1 MFIIASVSG
10 KTKKESTLSDVQI
23 EIRNIPDSH
32 LKWLLQQLFRQRAKA
47 IYIVIATTISI
58 GLNMVRPILTG
69 KLFSTLWNLYES
81 RVKDNV
87 FPEYSYLFNKMLVN
101 PQVMTYAFLIL
112 GLGLLA
118 FLVNISVGI
127 LNENVAN
134 RTERDIRQEFYE
146 SVQSKSMAFH
156 DTAKVG
162 ELMSQATFDV
172 RIINATISPGL
183 RMLTQAIVSGIATFV
198 ILFTYDWR
206 IACSVFVLLPIYI
219 WALRDYAKKIQP
231 LTEKVQKQFGKCN
244 AVLQENVSGIRVVRA
259 FTGERY
265 ETKKFEKEVEELKDD
280 IIARGRR
287 QALYFPPMIL
297 SASIAIA
304 IGLSVLF
311 IYNGSMTPEAAITI
325 NGVLI
330 QLYDPTYML
339 SWVLFLTNM
348 GLAGANR
355 ILGTM
360 KEEEIIIEKPDAV
373 SIENVKGKISYQN
386 VSFSYQNLRNGK
398 AKKEEEEKEGEAEEK
413 AIKKV
418 PVKQV
423 RDTLSDISF
432 EVNPGEIVAI
442 LGPTGCG
449 KSTLTKLLARMYN
462 PDKGEIFIDDLDIQ
476 DLTLD
481 SLRKNIG
488 VIEQDIFLFSTT
500 LKDNIAYGTD
510 REVSDEEIIEI
521 AKAAQAHD
529 FIMSFDDKYETL
541 VGERGVS
548 LSGGQKQRIAIA
560 RAFLA
565 NPKILILDDSSS
577 AIDAETEEKIQ
588 TAMDNLLK
596 NRTVFIIT
604 HRLSTI
610 KRANKIIVMRK
621 GKIVAQGTHDSL
633 LRTSE
638 DYRRVFGRHI
648 ELPPIKDQE
657 VAEAAGG
664 K

>member
-1 MFIIASVSG
+1 MFRIASVSG
-10 KTKKESTLSDVQI
+10 KTKDTNTLSDVQL
-23 EIRNIPDSH
+23 EIRKIPDSH

-47 IYIVIATTISI
+47 IYIVVATTISI

-69 KLFSTLWNLYES
+69 KLFSVLWTLYGN
-81 RVKDNV
+81 RVEFNI
-87 FPEYSYLFNKMLVN
+87 FPDYSYLFSKMLVN
-101 PQVMTYAFLIL
+101 PLVLKYALLIL
-112 GLGLLA
+112 GLGLLS

-127 LNENVAN
+127 LNEDVAN

-183 RMLTQAIVSGIATFV
+183 RMLTQAIVSAIATFV

-206 IACSVFVLLPIYI
+206 IACSIFILVPLYI

-259 FTGERY
+259 FTGEKY
-265 ETKKFEKEVEELKDD
+265 ETKKFAKEVEELKDD

-311 IYNGSMTPEAAITI
+311 IVNGSMSVEAAITI

-360 KEEEIIIEKPDAV
+360 KEEEIIVEKPDAKALTD
-373 SIENVKGKISYQN
+373 VKGKINYRN
-386 VSFSYQNLRNGK
+386 VSFSYHNLRNSK
-398 AKKEEEEKEGEAEEK
+398 VKEKDETEKESTEK
-413 AIKKV
+413 VTI
-418 PVKQV
+418 KQV

-432 EVNPGEIVAI
+432 DVEPGEIVAI

-462 PDKGEIFIDDLDIQ
+462 PDKGKIFIDDKNIQ

-500 LKDNIAYGTD
+500 LRDNIAYGTD
-510 REVSDEEIIEI
+510 RDVNDEEIIEI
-521 AKAAQAHD
+521 AKAAQAHE
-529 FIMSFDDKYETL
+529 FIMSFDDGYDTL

-588 TAMDNLLK
+588 KAMDNLLK

-610 KRANKIIVMRK
+610 KRANKIVVMRK
-621 GKIVAQGTHDSL
+621 GQIVSQGTHDSL
-633 LRTSE
+633 LRTSN
-638 DYRRVFGRHI
+638 DYRRVFGRHVD
-648 ELPPIKDQE
+648 LPPIEEQE
-657 VAEAAGG
+657 VAEGAGG

>member
-1 MFIIASVSG
+1 VSVSG
-10 KTKKESTLSDVQI
+10 QTDQSNILSERQI
-23 EIRNIPDSH
+23 EIRKIPDSH
-32 LKWLLQQLFRQRAKA
+32 LKWLLQQLFRQKAKA
-47 IYIVIATTISI
+47 IYIIIATTISI

-69 KLFSTLWNLYES
+69 KLFSLLWAMYGNRIDFHIMPDYF
-81 RVKDNV
+81 N
-87 FPEYSYLFNKMLVN
+87 LFNLMRTN
-101 PQVMTYAFLIL
+101 PLIWKYSLLIL
-112 GLGLLA
+112 GLGLA
-118 FLVNISVGI
+118 SFLVDISVGI
-127 LNENVAN
+127 LNEYVAN

-183 RMLTQAIVSGIATFV
+183 RILTQAIISAIVTFV
-198 ILFTYDWR
+198 ILFAYDWR
-206 IACSVFVLLPIYI
+206 IAVSIFILVPVYI
-219 WALRDYAKKIQP
+219 WALRNYTKKMHP
-231 LTEKVQKQFGKCN
+231 LTEKVQKQFGICN

-259 FTGERY
+259 FTGEKY
-265 ETKKFEKEVEELKDD
+265 ETKKFAKEVEILKDD
-280 IIARGRR
+280 IIERGRR
-287 QALYFPPMIL
+287 RALYFPPMIL
-297 SASIAIA
+297 SASIAIS
-304 IGLSVLF
+304 IGLSIWF
-311 IYNGSMTPEAAITI
+311 IYNGTMTPEAAITI
-325 NGVLI
+325 NGVLV
-330 QLYDPTYML
+330 QLYEPTYML
-339 SWVLFLTNM
+339 SWILFLTNM
-348 GLAGANR
+348 GLAGAKR

-360 KEEEIIIEKPDAV
+360 KEEEIIIEKPNAV
-373 SIENVKGKISYQN
+373 SIADVKGKIDYQN
-386 VSFSYQNLRNGK
+386 VSFSYHNLRMNNK
-398 AKKEEEEKEGEAEEK
+398 SKDDNNNQSNETPKKK
-413 AIKKV
+413 I
-418 PVKQV
+418 
-423 RDTLSDISF
+423 RDTLSNITF
-432 EVNPGEIVAI
+432 KIEPGEIVAI

-462 PDKGEIFIDDLDIQ
+462 PDKGKILVDDLDIQ

-500 LKDNIAYGTD
+500 LRDNIAYGTD
-510 REVSDEEIIEI
+510 RDVSDEEIIEI
-521 AKAAQAHD
+521 AKAAQAHE
-529 FIMSFDDKYETL
+529 FIMSFDEGYDTL

-588 TAMDNLLK
+588 KAMDNLLK

-621 GKIVAQGTHDSL
+621 GQIVSQGTHDSL
-633 LRTSE
+633 LSSSD
-638 DYRRVFGRHI
+638 DYRRIFGRHV
-648 ELPPIKDQE
+648 ELPPIKKQE
-657 VAEAAGG
+657 VVEGVGG

>member
-1 MFIIASVSG
+1 VFRIASVSG
-10 KTKKESTLSDVQI
+10 KKEQANTLSDRQI
-23 EIRNIPDSH
+23 EIRKIPDSH

-47 IYIVIATTISI
+47 IYIVVATTISI

-69 KLFSTLWNLYES
+69 KLFSLLWAMYEN
-81 RVKDNV
+81 RVD
-87 FPEYSYLFNKMLVN
+87 FHIMPDSFELFNIMRVN
-101 PQVMTYAFLIL
+101 PLVWKYTLLIL
-112 GLGLLA
+112 GLGLIS

-156 DTAKVG
+156 DTTKVG

-183 RMLTQAIVSGIATFV
+183 RMLTQAIVSAIATFV

-206 IACSVFVLLPIYI
+206 IAASIFILVPVYI

-259 FTGERY
+259 FTGEKY
-265 ETKKFEKEVEELKDD
+265 ETKKFAKEVEELKDD

-311 IYNGSMTPEAAITI
+311 IYNGSMSIEAAITI

-373 SIENVKGKISYQN
+373 TIDDVKGKVSYRN
-386 VSFSYQNLRNGK
+386 VNFSYQNLRNGK
-398 AKKEEEEKEGEAEEK
+398 AKKEGEAEIELNEK
-413 AIKKV
+413 API
-418 PVKQV
+418 KQV

-449 KSTLTKLLARMYN
+449 KTTLTKLLARMYN
-462 PDKGEIFIDDLDIQ
+462 PDKGEIFIDDLNIQ
-476 DLTLD
+476 DVTLD

-529 FIMSFDDKYETL
+529 FIMSFDDQYETL

-565 NPKILILDDSSS
+565 DPKILILDDSSS

-588 TAMDNLLK
+588 IAMDK

-633 LRTSE
+633 LNSSE
-638 DYRRVFGRHI
+638 DYRRVFGRYVK
-648 ELPPIKDQE
+648 LPPIKKQE
-657 VAEAAGG
+657 EAEMAGG

>member
-1 MFIIASVSG
+1 MFWIASVSG
-10 KTKKESTLSDVQI
+10 QKEQSDTLSERQI
-23 EIRNIPDSH
+23 EIRKIPDSH
-32 LKWLLQQLFRQRAKA
+32 LKWLLQQLFRQKAKA
-47 IYIVIATTISI
+47 IYIIIATTISI

-69 KLFSTLWNLYES
+69 KLFSLLWAM
-81 RVKDNV
+81 
-87 FPEYSYLFNKMLVN
+87 YSNRIDFHIMPDYFNLFNLMRTN
-101 PQVMTYAFLIL
+101 PLIWKYSLLIL
-112 GLGLLA
+112 GLGLA
-118 FLVNISVGI
+118 SFLVDISVGI
-127 LNENVAN
+127 LNEYVAN

-183 RMLTQAIVSGIATFV
+183 RILTQAIVSAIVTFV
-198 ILFTYDWR
+198 ILFAYDWR
-206 IACSVFVLLPIYI
+206 IAVSIFILVPVYI
-219 WALRDYAKKIQP
+219 WALRNYTKKMHP
-231 LTEKVQKQFGKCN
+231 LTEKVQKQFGICN

-259 FTGERY
+259 FTGEKY
-265 ETKKFEKEVEELKDD
+265 ETKKFAKEVEILKDD
-280 IIARGRR
+280 IIERGRR
-287 QALYFPPMIL
+287 RALYFPPMIL

-304 IGLSVLF
+304 IGLSIWF
-311 IYNGSMTPEAAITI
+311 IYNGTMTPEAAITI
-325 NGVLI
+325 NGVLV
-330 QLYDPTYML
+330 QLYEPTFML
-339 SWVLFLTNM
+339 SWILFLTNM
-348 GLAGANR
+348 GLAGAKR

-360 KEEEIIIEKPDAV
+360 KEEEIIIEKPNAV
-373 SIENVKGKISYQN
+373 SIADVKGKIDYQN
-386 VSFSYQNLRNGK
+386 VSFSYHNLRMNNRSK
-398 AKKEEEEKEGEAEEK
+398 DDNNNQSDETPKKK
-413 AIKKV
+413 I
-418 PVKQV
+418 
-423 RDTLSDISF
+423 RDTLSNITF
-432 EVNPGEIVAI
+432 KIEPGEIVAI

-462 PDKGEIFIDDLDIQ
+462 PDKGKILVDDLDIQ

-500 LKDNIAYGTD
+500 LRDNIAYGTD
-510 REVSDEEIIEI
+510 RDVSDEEIIEI
-521 AKAAQAHD
+521 AKAAQAHE
-529 FIMSFDDKYETL
+529 FIMSFDEGYDTL

-588 TAMDNLLK
+588 KAMDNLLK

-621 GKIVAQGTHDSL
+621 GQIVSQGTHDSL
-633 LRTSE
+633 LSSSD
-638 DYRRVFGRHI
+638 DYRRIFGRHV
-648 ELPPIKDQE
+648 ELPPIKKQE
-657 VAEAAGG
+657 VVEGVGG